1 MGQIN
6 INIGHME
13 TTPKK
18 YNDFTMTVL
27 HEVLH
32 VLGFSPNLYEHFTDE
47 KGYNRGLS
55 RGVKEFKDKNYNT
68 I

>member
-1 MGQIN
+1 
-6 INIGHME
+6 ME

-32 VLGFSPNLYEHFTDE
+32 VLGFSPNLYEHFKDE

-55 RGVKEFKDKNYNT
+55 RVVKEFKDKNYNT